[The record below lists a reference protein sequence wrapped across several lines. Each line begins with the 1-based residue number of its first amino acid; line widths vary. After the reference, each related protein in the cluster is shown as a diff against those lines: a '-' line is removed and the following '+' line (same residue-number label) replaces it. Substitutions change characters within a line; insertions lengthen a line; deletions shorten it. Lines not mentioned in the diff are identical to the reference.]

1 MEPLA
6 KRAKLG
12 DDGGIELHEVQCHGD
27 VKDLLRW
34 MGHGGLIHVT
44 LAMSQDIGF
53 NWQSLHPK
61 IAVQLFFLRYCGLKM
76 GMEAQYEYICDTVAW
91 PESGYVATLVTRG
104 FYDRRFSFR
113 GKVRQTIAAA
123 ETSVA
128 QVFLSHPSIIEIAS
142 RLPPPL
148 PDVRHRLLL
157 TKPQREALAAA
168 GLSWEAVQ
176 EDMVQKVYFGFQ
188 SMGCRSQLWDASAA

>member
-61 IAVQLFFLRYCGLKM
+61 IAVQLFFQRYCGLKM

-168 GLSWEAVQ
+168 GLNLGGYWPVL
-176 EDMVQKVYFGFQ
+176 
-188 SMGCRSQLWDASAA
+188 RL

>member
-1 MEPLA
+1 MEPST

-12 DDGGIELHEVQCHGD
+12 HDGGIELHEVQCHED
-27 VKDLLRW
+27 VRDLLRW

-61 IAVQLFFLRYCGLKM
+61 IAVQLFFQRYCGLKM
-76 GMEAQYEYICDTVAW
+76 GMEAQYEYICDAVAW
-91 PESGYVATLVTRG
+91 PEAGYIASLVTKG
-104 FYDRRFSFR
+104 FYDSFSLR

-128 QVFLSHPSIIEIAS
+128 QVFLNHPSIIEIAS

-168 GLSWEAVQ
+168 GMNLGGYSLLR
-176 EDMVQKVYFGFQ
+176 Y
-188 SMGCRSQLWDASAA
+188 L